1 MRALLFCID
10 TMPHDPL
17 IDLNPPEPPRTGL
30 RARYHQLR
38 DDTAKVI
45 ATLRQEGEAGVR
57 WMWHF
62 VVDKDQEPTRALQSM
77 PDAQAAQDW
86 LRELLWPYRS
96 AYRQAIVLSFAINM
110 LGLFAAV
117 FSLQVYDRVVAHAGY
132 STLAALV
139 IGMAIVI
146 VMDHVFRSGRSLLMQ
161 RIGARAEVAM
171 ARETLQRMLNL
182 PTPVLE
188 QRSPGYWQAVYRDI
202 EIVRATCAGATAMLI
217 IDLPFLLL
225 SLLAIAAIALP
236 LLPVAL
242 ITISAFVALA
252 WRSGNIT
259 RGATESERE
268 QLVNRDVVMAEL
280 ASARLSLKALGA
292 GPAVEKRWELFYAR
306 WMNES
311 LARSREADHYREL
324 AHGMTTANSVI
335 TTSIGALAILGQMLT
350 MGALIATNILA
361 GRMVSPLVQLVTQW
375 RTFGQFKA
383 AKKRLDDLFA
393 QAVDRQESVISL
405 PRPQGVIRLEGV
417 SFTYPGSE
425 HPQLHPVSGEIG
437 PFGLHAIV
445 GPNGSG
451 KTTLLKLMRGLYAPG
466 EGRVLIDGA
475 DIHQFTQ
482 AELAKRIGYLSQ
494 TAQLLS
500 QSVRDNI
507 ALGNPE
513 ASDEQ
518 IIRAAQRA
526 CAHNFVIDLPDGYAT
541 QVGEGARRFSAGQ
554 TKRIAIAQALLN
566 DPPVLLFDE
575 PTAELDRDAEVQ
587 FVQTLRELAKDHT
600 VIVVSHSPYLLSHC
614 QGVMVLNNGKLLAA
628 GPASQLLPKLGIN
641 PAQHNTPSAPP
652 ANQPSAP
659 PAAQPLRAVSAS

>member
-1 MRALLFCID
+1 MEQDTLTPPKGIFGKTRARI
-10 TMPHDPL
+10 
-17 IDLNPPEPPRTGL
+17 
-30 RARYHQLR
+30 RARYSQVR
-38 DDTAKVI
+38 TDAEAVVAKV
-45 ATLRQEGEAGVR
+45 RQEGEVAAR

-62 VVDKDQEPTRALQSM
+62 VVDKDLVPTHDLQSM
-77 PDAQAAQDW
+77 PDAEAQQDW

-96 AYRQAIVLSFAINM
+96 AYRQAIVLSFVINV

-117 FSLQVYDRVVAHAGY
+117 FSMQVYDRVVAHAGY
-132 STLAALV
+132 STLMALV
-139 IGMAIVI
+139 LGMALVI
-146 VMDHVFRSGRSLLMQ
+146 VMDHVFRAGRSLLLQ

-171 ARETLQRMLNL
+171 ARETLDRMLNL
-182 PTPVLE
+182 PATVLE
-188 QRSPGYWQAVYRDI
+188 NRSPGYWQAIYRDI
-202 EIVRATCAGATAMLI
+202 EIVRATCAGATAMLV
-217 IDLPFLLL
+217 IDLPFVLL
-225 SLLAIAAIALP
+225 SLLTIGLIALP
-236 LLPVAL
+236 LLPVAML
-242 ITISAFVALA
+242 TIAAFVTLA
-252 WRSGNIT
+252 WRSGQVT

-268 QLVNRDVVMAEL
+268 QLVNRDMVLAEL
-280 ASARLSLKALGA
+280 ASARLSLKALAA
-292 GPAVEKRWELFYAR
+292 GPAVEQRWENFYAK

-311 LARSREADHYREL
+311 LARSRESDHYREL

-335 TTSIGALAILGQMLT
+335 VTSIGALAILAQFLT
-350 MGALIATNILA
+350 MGALIATNLLA

-393 QAVDRQESVISL
+393 QELDRQESAIEL

-417 SFTYPGSE
+417 TYKYPGSE
-425 HPQLHPVSGEIG
+425 HLQIQPLSGEIG

-451 KTTLLKLMRGLYAPG
+451 KTTLLKIIRGLYPPA
-466 EGRVLIDGA
+466 EGRVMLDGA

-482 AELAKRIGYLSQ
+482 TELAKRMGYLSQ

-507 ALGNPE
+507 ALSNPE
-513 ASDEQ
+513 ATDEQ
-518 IIRAAQRA
+518 IIQAAQRA
-526 CAHNFVIDLPDGYAT
+526 CAHNFVIDLPDGYST

-575 PTAELDRDAEVQ
+575 PTGELDREAEVQ

-614 QGVMVLNNGKLLAA
+614 QGVMVMNAGKLLAA
-628 GPASQLLPKLGIN
+628 GPAAQILPKLGIN
-641 PAQHNTPSAPP
+641 IASQQPVKAPTPS
-652 ANQPSAP
+652 SAP
-659 PAAQPLRAVSAS
+659 AATPAKAPALA

>member
-1 MRALLFCID
+1 MA
-10 TMPHDPL
+10 HDPL
-17 IDLNPPEPPRTGL
+17 IDLNQPEKPRTGL
-30 RARYHQLR
+30 RARYQKLR
-38 DDTAKVI
+38 EDAQKVV
-45 ATLRQEGEAGVR
+45 ATLRQEGEAGAR
-57 WMWHF
+57 WIWHF
-62 VVDKDQEPTRALQSM
+62 VVDKDKEPHGALQSM
-77 PDAQAAQDW
+77 PDAQASLDW
-86 LRELLWPYRS
+86 LRELLWPYRT
-96 AYRQAIVLSFAINM
+96 AYRQAIVLSFAINL

-146 VMDHVFRSGRSLLMQ
+146 VMDHVFRAGRSLILQ
-161 RIGARAEVAM
+161 RIGANAEVAM

-182 PTPVLE
+182 PAPVLE

-202 EIVRATCAGATAMLI
+202 EIVRATCAGATAMLV
-217 IDLPFLLL
+217 IDLPFLVL

-242 ITISAFVALA
+242 VTIGAFVALA
-252 WRSGNIT
+252 WRSGNVT

-280 ASARLSLKALGA
+280 AAARLSLKALGA
-292 GPAVEKRWELFYAR
+292 APAVEKRWEIFYAK

-311 LARSREADHYREL
+311 LARSRESDHYREM
-324 AHGMTTANSVI
+324 AHGMTTANTVIMTSV
-335 TTSIGALAILGQMLT
+335 GALAILGQLLT

-393 QAVDRQESVISL
+393 QAVDREESAIEL
-405 PRPQGVIRLEGV
+405 PRPQGIIRLEGV
-417 SFTYPGSE
+417 TFTYGGSE

-451 KTTLLKLMRGLYAPG
+451 KTTLLKLMRGLYTPTD
-466 EGRVLIDGA
+466 GRVLIDGA

-482 AELAKRIGYLSQ
+482 AELAKRMGYLSQ

-507 ALGNPE
+507 ALSNPD
-513 ASDEQ
+513 ATDEQ

-554 TKRIAIAQALLN
+554 TKRIAIAQAMLN

-575 PTAELDRDAEVQ
+575 PTGELDREAEVQ

-614 QGVMVLNNGKLLAA
+614 QGVMVMNSGKLVAA
-628 GPASQLLPKLGIN
+628 GPATQLLPKLGIN
-641 PAQHNTPSAPP
+641 PAQHSTPSAPP

-659 PAAQPLRAVSAS
+659 PAGAPLRAVGTS